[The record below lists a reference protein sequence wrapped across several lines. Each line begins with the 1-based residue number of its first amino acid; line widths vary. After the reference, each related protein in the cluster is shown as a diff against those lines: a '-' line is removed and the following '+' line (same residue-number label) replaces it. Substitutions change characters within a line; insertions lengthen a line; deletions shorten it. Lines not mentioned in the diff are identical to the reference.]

1 MISEKMDMT
10 PSDPSKGFAGM
21 MANSDPEND
30 TMMFGDFGFKV
41 MMNMPL
47 VTRKDGVCL
56 ILKAEEDTYY
66 ILANG
71 CMITPFSANQ
81 EKPNYDIIA
90 LEEGKFV
97 DGQWKAGRRL
107 NGDDPLHFFSILQWG
122 QLKFFLKGIL
132 KITLTGVAEIIA
144 DLRQRHVGIH

>member
-1 MISEKMDMT
+1 MQAVICEKMDMA
-10 PSDPSKGFAGM
+10 PIDPSEGFAGM

-30 TMMFGDFGFKV
+30 TMMFGGFGFKV
-41 MMNMPL
+41 MMNIPL

-71 CMITPFSANQ
+71 CMITPFSANP

-107 NGDDPLHFFSILQWG
+107 NGDEASRFCYNDYTLVK
-122 QLKFFLKGIL
+122 LKVFTYK
-132 KITLTGVAEIIA
+132 
-144 DLRQRHVGIH
+144 